1 MRAVLPLSVGA
12 ALRPEALTSG
22 SDHAISCNHRHT
34 PFSHRTFLH
43 GAICRCELSRPWW
56 GRVEGTL
63 KFSIAYSPVDQQLFI
78 KGQLSGAMLDG
89 AVKALLSW
97 HLHCSGGRQIQTSK

>member
-1 MRAVLPLSVGA
+1 M
-12 ALRPEALTSG
+12 
-22 SDHAISCNHRHT
+22 
-34 PFSHRTFLH
+34 
-43 GAICRCELSRPWW
+43 
-56 GRVEGTL
+56 EGTL
-63 KFSIAYSPVDQQLFI
+63 KFSIAYSRVDQQLFI